1 MKQPEDTRQRR
12 VFRRSYSRDRLF
24 LYLIPIVIGIG
35 GIAVSM
41 QLRDL
46 YVRIIVLMLSV
57 SIPLYAGGNVLA
69 RYRSRRVERFFLGTG
84 LFMLIFGATLSVS
97 GFGSELLWDFRT
109 WVTGDNLMRVLGVCS
124 LMLGLFAI
132 LYTIGRT
139 GEDIEE
145 IGERFWHLA
154 AQMSE
159 GVILSDAGGN
169 IILVNAQFLDMLGLR
184 EQDILGANTLELA
197 RKFGIAAI
205 SENIERRRKGEAS
218 EYSINLAVRGE
229 QRHFVVSGKPIFDS
243 DGRFTA
249 TLATFRDNTEE
260 HRLRE
265 RVERYAGSL
274 EHLVEEQTQRLSESE
289 ERLRKLLLTMSEGFL
304 TIDADNRVR
313 FVNERLVQIL
323 GCERGD
329 ILHHDLGEFVNT
341 ASRIRLLN
349 LLARDA
355 GPEGEPARQEITFV
369 SATGKE
375 IPVMAAVGR
384 MDELHADGPVY
395 SIVLT
400 DISELKAMES
410 QLRERAEELEQANL
424 ELRLH
429 DRAKDS
435 FLSNVS
441 HELRTPLSTVN
452 GYVEMLSAGTLG
464 ALTAEQSRVVGVMR
478 RNLDR
483 LAGLINEIIEFSRM
497 EIRGLDLDISLFDVE
512 DLVNEAAASAL
523 PGAVE
528 RNININIETAEEPG
542 FAWGDRR
549 RLQQV
554 LAILLNNALKFSGH
568 GGEVTVRV
576 ARNAVNREISV
587 AVHDE
592 GIGIDPAYHDKVFEK
607 FFQVDSSKTRRYEGA
622 GIGLSI
628 AKSIAESH
636 GGSIT
641 LESRPG
647 QGSTFT
653 VHLPE
658 TAFDAQLPEAPSPV
672 EGLHVLVL
680 DEIGHTASLLQGL
693 LRKAASVTRVNGS
706 FQVIRHLESQ
716 PADIIIIDCGPS
728 DVAGLGAERVLLQ
741 HPATADI
748 PRLVLTQE
756 TTATVAG
763 IEEASKRSCF
773 LRKPFTAANLME
785 GIRAALRGDTEVN
798 VDQRNEPA
806 QPHVVVIEEDP
817 ELLAYIEL
825 ALQSRNVP
833 CCIAH
838 SPDQAVAIA
847 RQIPLRAV
855 LVDADFHA
863 DSLLEYLAPLS
874 QATETKGVGIYF
886 LTGVENGYHGMAMV
900 SGVLR
905 KPFTPGQLAAML
917 QNEEEGKRA

>member
-1 MKQPEDTRQRR
+1 M
-12 VFRRSYSRDRLF
+12 FRRSYSRDRLF
-24 LYLIPIVIGIG
+24 LYLIPIIIGIG

-41 QLRDL
+41 QLHDL

-69 RYRSRRVERFFLGTG
+69 RYRSHRVERFLLGTG

-97 GFGSELLWDFRT
+97 GFGSDMLWDFRE
-109 WVTGDNLMRVLGVCS
+109 WVTGDNLMRLLGVLS

-154 AQMSE
+154 SQMSE
-159 GVILSDAGGN
+159 GVILSDAAGY
-169 IILVNAQFLDMLGLR
+169 IILVNAQFLEMLGLR
-184 EQDILGANTLELA
+184 EKDILGANTLELA
-197 RKFGIAAI
+197 KRFGINAI
-205 SENIERRRKGEAS
+205 SENIERRRRGEAS
-218 EYSINLAVRGE
+218 DYNINLAVRGE
-229 QRHFVVSGKPIFDS
+229 QRHFVVSGRPIFDS
-243 DGRFTA
+243 EGRFTA

-289 ERLRKLLLTMSEGFL
+289 ERLRRLLLTMSEGFL
-304 TIDADNRVR
+304 TIDTNNRVR
-313 FVNERLVQIL
+313 FVNERMLQIL
-323 GCERGD
+323 ACARGD
-329 ILHHDLGEFVNT
+329 ILQRDLGDFVDT
-341 ASRIRLLN
+341 PSRIRLLN

-355 GPEGEPARQEITFV
+355 GPEGEPARQELTFV
-369 SATGKE
+369 DANEKA
-375 IPVMAAVGR
+375 IPVMAAVSR
-384 MDELHADGPVY
+384 MDEANTDGPIY
-395 SIVLT
+395 SLVIT
-400 DISELKAMES
+400 DISDLKAMES
-410 QLRERAEELEQANL
+410 QLRDRAEELEQANL

-452 GYVEMLSAGTLG
+452 GYVEMLSTGTLG
-464 ALTAEQSRVVGVMR
+464 PLSPEQGRVVGVMR

-483 LAGLINEIIEFSRM
+483 LASLINEIIEFSRM
-497 EIRGLDLDISLFDVE
+497 EIRGLDLDISLFEVE
-512 DLVNEAAASAL
+512 DLVNEAAASAH
-523 PGAVE
+523 PGA
-528 RNININIETAEEPG
+528 AEKDISIDLEFSHAPG
-542 FAWGDRR
+542 YAWGDRR

-554 LAILLNNALKFSGH
+554 LAILLNNAIKFSGH
-568 GGEVTVRV
+568 GGKVTIRVDRDEDRHEIALAVR
-576 ARNAVNREISV
+576 
-587 AVHDE
+587 DE

-636 GGSIT
+636 GGTIALTST
-641 LESRPG
+641 PG
-647 QGSTFT
+647 GGSTFT
-653 VHLPE
+653 VRLPG
-658 TAFDAQLPEAPSPV
+658 TAFDAAMPETGNPAA
-672 EGLHVLVL
+672 GLRIVVL
-680 DEIGHTASLLQGL
+680 DDVGHTTHLLESLLVE
-693 LRKAASVTRVNGS
+693 AAEITRVTGS
-706 FQVIRHLESQ
+706 FQIIRHLDNQ
-716 PADIIIIDCGPS
+716 PADLIIIDSSIS

-741 HPATADI
+741 HPGTATI

-756 TTATVAG
+756 TPLTVAD
-763 IEEASKRSCF
+763 IEEAAKRSCF
-773 LRKPFTAANLME
+773 LGKPYTAKALLE
-785 GIRAALRGDTEVN
+785 GIRASLRGETKEQTTREKEDA
-798 VDQRNEPA
+798 P
-806 QPHVVVIEEDP
+806 PHVLVIEEDP
-817 ELLAYIEL
+817 ELLAYLEL
-825 ALQSRNVP
+825 ALSSRNIP

-838 SPDQAVAIA
+838 SPEQAVSIA
-847 RQIPLRAV
+847 RQVPIRAI

-863 DSLLEYLAPLS
+863 NALADYLAPLS
-874 QATETKGVGIYF
+874 QAPETKGVGIYF
-886 LTGVENGYHGMAMV
+886 LTGVENGYHGMPMV

-905 KPFTPGQLAAML
+905 KPFTAGQLAAML